1 MFGEITQHGEE
12 GSPHVKLNWKTTF
25 LIGLGFFGVAIV
37 WPLYNTYMPVF
48 YNKFTESNTLIGW
61 LMTLDNWL
69 ALSLTPLI
77 GFLSDRTR
85 TRFGRRIP
93 YLLIFAP
100 ISAIFLILIPVGWAT
115 SLTLLVGAAV
125 VMNLAMA
132 AWRSPIVA
140 LMPDFTPPELRSK
153 ANGIINF
160 MGGLGYVAA
169 TFGGAILYK
178 MYPGYPFFG
187 SALLLLAVALVFFLW
202 VREPENS
209 SEKAERF
216 QLGMITD
223 RSAIFLLL
231 AIFCWFV
238 GYNSLETFVALYGK
252 NYLGMHEAD
261 VGRMLTFSGAAFLL
275 FAIPSGYL
283 ADGQGKWK
291 GLGRRF
297 TIMGGLVMMIVA
309 FFLLS
314 LQRDLASVWYLFALV
329 GFAWSWV
336 NINSYPMITQMAGP
350 GQIGAYTGMYYL
362 FSSLANI
369 AGPPLFGWVFDIFD
383 YQFFFPMAMFFMA
396 LAIGCMLLVNKGEKA
411 PAAGSNVA

>member
-1 MFGEITQHGEE
+1 M
-12 GSPHVKLNWKTTF
+12 KLNWKTTF
-25 LIGLGFFGVAIV
+25 IIGLGFFGVSIV
-37 WPLYNTYMPVF
+37 WPIYNTYMPIF
-48 YNKFTESNTLIGW
+48 YDKFTDSNTLIGW

-85 TRFGRRIP
+85 TRYGRRIP
-93 YLLIFAP
+93 YLLIGAP
-100 ISAIFLILIPVGWAT
+100 ISALFLALIPVGWAT
-115 SLTLLVGAAV
+115 SLTVLVGAAV

-132 AWRSPIVA
+132 SWRSPIVA
-140 LMPDFTPPELRSK
+140 LMPDFTPPELRSR

-160 MGGLGYVAA
+160 MGGLGYIVAM
-169 TFGGAILYK
+169 FGGSILYK
-178 MYPGYPFFG
+178 MYPGYPFFS
-187 SALLLLAVALVFFLW
+187 SAALLLAVTLVFFLW
-202 VREPENS
+202 IREPENAH
-209 SEKAERF
+209 EKAERF
-216 QLGMITD
+216 QLALIRD
-223 RSAIFLLL
+223 RSAIFMLL

-238 GYNSLETFVALYGK
+238 AYNSLETFVALYGK

-261 VGRMLTFSGAAFLL
+261 VGGLLTYSGAAFLL
-275 FAIPSGYL
+275 FAIPAGFL
-283 ADGQGKWK
+283 ADGVGKWK

-297 TIMGGLVMMIVA
+297 TIMGGLVLMIAA

-314 LQRDLASVWYLFALV
+314 LQSNLKTGWYLFLLV

-369 AGPPLFGWVFDIFD
+369 AGPPLFGFVFDHFG
-383 YQFFFPMAMFFMA
+383 YQFFFPMAMCFMA
-396 LAIGCMLLVNKGEKA
+396 LAIGCMLLVSRGEKSQ
-411 PAAGSNVA
+411 AAGPSAA